1 MARRDEQSSAARD
14 RDADSQAPAARQAD
28 PVSRGD
34 AGAQGEA
41 AGRDASSRAGSG
53 PARPATP
60 ITQQIGRLVLVVLLA
75 LFAVFAAVNAQPVD
89 FSWVFGETR
98 VTETADGTAGG
109 VPLILLLL
117 ASFALGAVIALG
129 GARTARH
136 RRRATRGK
144 DEQDEE

>member
-1 MARRDEQSSAARD
+1 MARRDEQSSAAGD
-14 RDADSQAPAARQAD
+14 RDAEAQAPSARQAD

-34 AGAQGEA
+34 AGAPGEA
-41 AGRDASSRAGSG
+41 AGRDASSRTESGS
-53 PARPATP
+53 ARPSTP

-98 VTETADGTAGG
+98 VAETAEGTTGG

-129 GARTARH
+129 AARTARH
-136 RRRATRGK
+136 RRRAARGR
-144 DEQDEE
+144 DEQDEG